1 MLIWAK
7 GKSDRFC
14 HSCEKR
20 QFLINSTMKLA
31 LAFKALFEGAG
42 LAFGCGVSPGA
53 FFNYYHEA
61 AVFEI
66 KGSSGFCPLSFCMDL
81 S

>member
-1 MLIWAK
+1 
-7 GKSDRFC
+7 
-14 HSCEKR
+14 
-20 QFLINSTMKLA
+20 MKLA
-31 LAFKALFEGAG
+31 LAFEALFEGAG

-53 FFNYYHEA
+53 FFYYHEA

-66 KGSSGFCPLSFCMDL
+66 KGSSGFCLLSFCMDL

>member
-1 MLIWAK
+1 
-7 GKSDRFC
+7 
-14 HSCEKR
+14 
-20 QFLINSTMKLA
+20 MKLA